1 MKIAAPP
8 VQSAPN
14 AAAIAGSQA
23 DGGIS
28 ATEAARAAI
37 RYLAERK
44 LVPTP
49 GNYRRA
55 WSDVGGP
62 SSGADAEQVAQASV
76 RLLTQRAGQGES
88 GYAGLSSS
96 VREHRWNDALSTLI
110 QIAKQS
116 PRGLWGTLLG
126 EVIESA
132 GHSGREWPTQRRI
145 EAVLCATHDHAAND
159 AALRAQ
165 FELLLN
171 QWRMDPS
178 RPGRRL
184 ESPDPSEDGDEAQVG
199 GAAGS
204 AVPVAAA
211 EPIAAAA
218 PQAGAV
224 DNEALLV
231 VRRDMAKLRKVNAE
245 LVEIVMSLAGS
256 FEAIADEGSWIVS
269 QVDVV
274 RDAVRDGADR
284 RSLAAARSLLQQALA
299 TQHSISRSRRDAL
312 ASLRDLLPH
321 LVQQMSHMGERSAGF
336 GDTLTG
342 HLQAIAEA
350 DSLEGIA
357 DRIRG
362 LLADTQSMHESVS
375 DAHRELSDRS
385 ARAQALEG
393 EVERLE
399 RELAQASER
408 LLTDHLTRT
417 ANRAGLEKAFDRA
430 LVNLR
435 RTGDPIAIAL
445 LDIDDF
451 KKVNDALGHQAGD
464 GALRHLAGLLQSKVR
479 PGDTVAR
486 YGGEE
491 FVILLPGMT
500 DVQARELLVRVQ
512 RELTREVY
520 LFESRQIFI
529 TFSAGTTR
537 VDPQDSLES
546 ALGRSDDAMYQA
558 KNSGKNCVAIA

>member
-1 MKIAAPP
+1 VKVGSP
-8 VQSAPN
+8 SAPVN
-14 AAAIAGSQA
+14 AGNPPDAGL
-23 DGGIS
+23 S
-28 ATEAARAAI
+28 ATDAARAAI

-55 WSDVGGP
+55 WTDVGGP

-76 RLLTQRAGQGES
+76 RLLTQRAGQGEG

-116 PRGLWGTLLG
+116 PRGLWGNLLG
-126 EVIESA
+126 EVIEFS
-132 GHSGREWPTQRRI
+132 GRSGREWPSRRRV
-145 EAVLCATHDHAAND
+145 EAVLGAAHEHASND

-165 FELLLN
+165 FELLLV
-171 QWRMDPS
+171 QWRMDPP
-178 RPGRRL
+178 RHVA
-184 ESPDPSEDGDEAQVG
+184 ESEAPTAVEAVPAPRVKPD
-199 GAAGS
+199 AAVSAADGS
-204 AVPVAAA
+204 ASGSGA
-211 EPIAAAA
+211 IA
-218 PQAGAV
+218 PPDAV
-224 DNEALLV
+224 LILQ
-231 VRRDMAKLRKVNAE
+231 RDMAKLRKVNAE

-284 RSLAAARSLLQQALA
+284 RSLAAARSLLQQALV

-321 LVQQMSHMGERSAGF
+321 LVHQISHMGSRSAEF
-336 GDTLTG
+336 GDTLSG
-342 HLQAIAEA
+342 HMQAIAEA
-350 DSLEGIA
+350 DSLESIA
-357 DRIRG
+357 DQVRG
-362 LLADTQSMHESVS
+362 LLADTNSMHESVD
-375 DAHRELSDRS
+375 DARRALSDRS

-430 LVNLR
+430 LVDLR

-520 LFESRQIFI
+520 LYEARQIFI

-558 KNSGKNCVAIA
+558 KNAGKNCVAIA

>member
-1 MKIAAPP
+1 MKVASP
-8 VQSAPN
+8 SAPVN
-14 AAAIAGSQA
+14 AGNPPDAGL
-23 DGGIS
+23 S
-28 ATEAARAAI
+28 ATDAARAAI

-44 LVPTP
+44 LAPTP

-55 WSDVGGP
+55 WTDVGGP
-62 SSGADAEQVAQASV
+62 TSGADAEQVAQASV
-76 RLLTQRAGQGES
+76 RLLTQRAGQGEG

-110 QIAKQS
+110 HIAKQA
-116 PRGLWGTLLG
+116 PRGLWGNLLG
-126 EVIESA
+126 EVIEFS
-132 GHSGREWPTQRRI
+132 GRSGREWPSRRRV
-145 EAVLCATHDHAAND
+145 EAVLGAAREHASND

-165 FELLLN
+165 FELLLV
-171 QWRMDPS
+171 QWRMDPPGPVAES
-178 RPGRRL
+178 EVPTAAESVPAPRVRPDAPV
-184 ESPDPSEDGDEAQVG
+184 S
-199 GAAGS
+199 AADGS
-204 AVPVAAA
+204 ASGSAAT
-211 EPIAAAA
+211 EP
-218 PQAGAV
+218 PDAV
-224 DNEALLV
+224 LILQ
-231 VRRDMAKLRKVNAE
+231 RDTAKLRKVNAE

-284 RSLAAARSLLQQALA
+284 RSLAAARSLLQQALV

-321 LVQQMSHMGERSAGF
+321 LVHQMSHIGSRSGEF

-342 HLQAIAEA
+342 HMQAISEA
-350 DSLEGIA
+350 DSLESIA
-357 DRIRG
+357 DRVRG
-362 LLADTQSMHESVS
+362 LLADTHSMHESVD
-375 DAHRELSDRS
+375 DARRALSDRS
-385 ARAQALEG
+385 ARAQALEC

-430 LVNLR
+430 LVDLR

-520 LFESRQIFI
+520 LYEARQIFI

-558 KNSGKNCVAIA
+558 KNAGKNCVAIA

>member
-1 MKIAAPP
+1 VKVAPS
-8 VQSAPN
+8 SAPVN
-14 AAAIAGSQA
+14 ARTPPESGL
-23 DGGIS
+23 S
-28 ATEAARAAI
+28 ATDAARAAI

-55 WSDVGGP
+55 WADVGGP

-76 RLLTQRAGQGES
+76 RLLTQRAGQGEG

-96 VREHRWNDALSTLI
+96 VREHRWNDALSALI
-110 QIAKQS
+110 QIAKQA
-116 PRGLWGTLLG
+116 PRGLWGKLLG
-126 EVIESA
+126 EVIECS
-132 GHSGREWPTQRRI
+132 GRSGREWPARRRV
-145 EAVLCATHDHAAND
+145 EAVIDAAHEHASND
-159 AALRAQ
+159 AALRVQ
-165 FELLLN
+165 FELLLV
-171 QWRMDPS
+171 QWRLDPPS
-178 RPGRRL
+178 RVA
-184 ESPDPSEDGDEAQVG
+184 ESEAPTAAEPAPAPLVRPDAAVSAADGIAT
-199 GAAGS
+199 GS
-204 AVPVAAA
+204 AVTVAAD
-211 EPIAAAA
+211 
-218 PQAGAV
+218 AV
-224 DNEALLV
+224 LILQ
-231 VRRDMAKLRKVNAE
+231 RDMAKLRKVNAE

-269 QVDVV
+269 QVEVV

-284 RSLAAARSLLQQALA
+284 RSLAAARSLLQQALV

-321 LVQQMSHMGERSAGF
+321 LVHQMSHMGSRSSEF

-342 HLQAIAEA
+342 HMQAIAEA
-350 DSLEGIA
+350 DSLESIA
-357 DRIRG
+357 DRVRG
-362 LLADTQSMHESVS
+362 LLADAHSMHESVD
-375 DAHRELSDRS
+375 DARRALSDRS
-385 ARAQALEG
+385 ARAQALEY

-430 LVNLR
+430 LVDLR

-520 LFESRQIFI
+520 LYEARQIFI

-537 VDPQDSLES
+537 VDPRDSLES

-558 KNSGKNCVAIA
+558 KNAGKNCVAIA